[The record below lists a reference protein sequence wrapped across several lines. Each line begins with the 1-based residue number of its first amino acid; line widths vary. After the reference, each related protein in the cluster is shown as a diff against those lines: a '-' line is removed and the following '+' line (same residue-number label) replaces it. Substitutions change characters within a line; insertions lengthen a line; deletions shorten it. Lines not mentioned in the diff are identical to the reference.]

1 MNLALIHEPDLEFAD
16 GGRHLDPRFGV
27 LRYGPLDASGAH
39 DPRFIEVGIIGTNET
54 IERLRDWLGECRN
67 PRPGKESRLRNLFP
81 DFPGFA
87 GDTTFQAELV
97 FDPALD
103 RVLKIRE
110 LRAVIREN
118 ANTSRRNVCDVL
130 INELSVLVE
139 SHRPDVVLIALPLEV
154 LERVEP
160 GAAGEEP
167 PKERRGRPTPPVD
180 FHDLLKA
187 RAMRFRVPIQL
198 VNPQTYDAT
207 VKRRQKGRSDRA
219 RQLQDETTRA
229 WNLHVGLY
237 YKSGACPWR
246 LPRQEDD
253 LATCFLG
260 VSFFR
265 TLDGESLWTSVAQV
279 FNQRGVG
286 MIVRGGPAHQSKID
300 RQTHLSGAEAERLV
314 ENAMTRYR
322 QEHGHLPAR
331 VVVHKTSTYMPEELD
346 GFRIGLSRLGVGSF
360 DLLSVRQADTKLF
373 RMGNYP
379 PQRGTLWTL
388 ERDRHI
394 LYTRGSVPF
403 YETYPGLYVPRP
415 LEFRLHDPE
424 TTPVFLASE
433 MLALT
438 KLNWN
443 TTQFDQGGPIT
454 IRAAREVGDILRYLT
469 PDDEISPSYAA
480 YM

>member
-1 MNLALIHEPDLEFAD
+1 MKLSLIHEPDLEFAD
-16 GGRHLDPRFGV
+16 GGRHLDPRFGL
-27 LRYGPLDASGAH
+27 LRYGPLDAGAARE
-39 DPRFIEVGIIGTNET
+39 PRFIEVGIIGTNQT
-54 IERLRDWLGECRN
+54 IERLRDWLEACRN
-67 PRPGKESRLRNLFP
+67 PLPGKETRLRNLFP
-81 DFPGFA
+81 AFPGFA

-97 FDPALD
+97 FDSAFD
-103 RVLKIRE
+103 RVLNIRE
-110 LRAVIREN
+110 LRAVIRDS
-118 ANTSRRNVCDVL
+118 ANTSRRNVCDV
-130 INELSVLVE
+130 IVNELSVLLE
-139 SHRPDVVLIALPLEV
+139 RHRPDVVMIALPLEV

-160 GAAGEEP
+160 GAAGDEP
-167 PKERRGRPTPPVD
+167 HEERRGRPTPPVD

-198 VNPQTYDAT
+198 VNPETYDPAA
-207 VKRRQKGRSDRA
+207 KRRQKRRADRA
-219 RQLQDETTRA
+219 RQLQDPTTRA
-229 WNLHVGLY
+229 WNLHIGLY

-260 VSFFR
+260 ISFFR

-286 MIVRGGPAHQSKID
+286 MIIRGGPAHQSKLD
-300 RQTHLSGAEAERLV
+300 RQTHLSGAESERLV

-331 VVVHKTSTYMPEELD
+331 VITHKTSTYTPEELS
-346 GFRIGLSRLGVGSF
+346 GFRSGLEKLGIDSF
-360 DLLSVRQADTKLF
+360 DLVSVRPADTKLF

-388 ERDRHI
+388 EPDRHI

-424 TTPVFLASE
+424 TTPVSLASE

-454 IRAAREVGDILRYLT
+454 IRAAREVGDILRYAN
-469 PDDEISPSYAA
+469 PSEEIAPSYSA